1 MRVIAGTARRQ
12 ILVTPEGNDTRP
24 TQDIIKETLFNMIQ
38 FDVPGAVVLD
48 LCAGSG
54 AIGIEAL
61 SRGAKHCYFAE
72 YAKPALACIQQN
84 LHKTHLEEKATI
96 LKGDV
101 VSSLH
106 QIHEK
111 CADIIYIDPP
121 YDSDTA
127 ERILQELQGL
137 PYVTKESMI
146 ILETS
151 LTGDIS
157 YIEKL
162 GYGILREKDY
172 HSQRHLFLSREPK

>member
-1 MRVIAGTARRQ
+1 M
-12 ILVTPEGNDTRP
+12 
-24 TQDIIKETLFNMIQ
+24 
-38 FDVPGAVVLD
+38 
-48 LCAGSG
+48 
-54 AIGIEAL
+54 
-61 SRGAKHCYFAE
+61 
-72 YAKPALACIQQN
+72 
-84 LHKTHLEEKATI
+84 
-96 LKGDV
+96 
-101 VSSLH
+101 SSLH

-111 CADIIYIDPP
+111 RADIIYIDPP